1 MIETNLSPIKNGKK
15 AVVFTLGCKV
25 NSCESASLMT
35 GLKTLGYT
43 VSDELSY
50 ADLYVIN
57 TCAVTAEAE
66 KKSRQTVAR
75 VKKFNPN
82 AQIIVTGCASQKA
95 PQDFLK
101 KQGVTL
107 VTGTN
112 SKDKIIG
119 AINERGNI
127 VWEESDY
134 YEEFMPEN
142 PDKTRAY
149 IKVQDGCN
157 NFCSYCIIPYLRG
170 RSRSRNVE
178 KIVEEIERLS
188 PVEAVV
194 TGINLSAYNYQG
206 IGLKGLIDRLS
217 AVNCRIRLG
226 SLEVGVINEEFLTAL
241 KNLKDFAPHFHLSL
255 QSGSNAV
262 LKSMNRKYT
271 REEYLEK
278 CLLIKKHFPSA
289 AITTDVIVG
298 YSTESEKD
306 FKDSLDLCK
315 AVGFADVHCFPY
327 SKREGTVGAKLKEL
341 PPSVKDERMGEIL
354 ALKKQLKDS
363 FIQQNLGKEFWVIPE
378 DCQGNFTVGYTE
390 NYVKTYLLGKVEDKK
405 VKVVL
410 KEPFEDGAIAEI
422 L

>member
-1 MIETNLSPIKNGKK
+1 MSETILTTPNGGKK

-35 GLKTLGYT
+35 GLKTLGFT

-50 ADLYVIN
+50 ADLYIIN

-82 AQIIVTGCASQKA
+82 AKIIVTGCASQKA
-95 PQDFLK
+95 PEDFLK

-112 SKDKIIG
+112 SKDRIIDVLT
-119 AINERGNI
+119 ESGNI
-127 VWEESDY
+127 VWEERDY
-134 YEEFMPEN
+134 YEKFMPEN
-142 PDKTRAY
+142 PEKTRAY

-170 RSRSRNVE
+170 RSRSRKVE

-188 PVEAVV
+188 PVEAVL

-217 AVNCRIRLG
+217 GVNCRIRLG
-226 SLEVGVINEEFLTAL
+226 SLEVGVITEEFLQSL

-271 REEYLEK
+271 REEYFEK
-278 CLLIKKHFPSA
+278 CLLIKKHFPTA

-298 YSTESEKD
+298 YSTESEQD

-315 AVGFADVHCFPY
+315 RVKFADVHCFPY

-341 PPSVKDERMGEIL
+341 PSSVKDGRMDEIL
-354 ALKKQLKDS
+354 ALKKELKES
-363 FIQQNLGKEFWVIPE
+363 FIKDNLGGKFWVIPE

-390 NYVKTYLLGKVEDKK
+390 NYIKVYLSGKVGKDK

-410 KEPFEDGAIAEI
+410 KEPFEDGVLADI

>member
-127 VWEESDY
+127 VWEEKDY

-410 KEPFEDGAIAEI
+410 KEPFEDGALADI